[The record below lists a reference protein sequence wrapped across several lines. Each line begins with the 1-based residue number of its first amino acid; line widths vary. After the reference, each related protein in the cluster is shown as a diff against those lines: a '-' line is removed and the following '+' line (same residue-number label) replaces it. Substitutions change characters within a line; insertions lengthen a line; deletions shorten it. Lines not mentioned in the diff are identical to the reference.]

1 MPAAPFGSA
10 PPGASRFGG
19 GGGYGRGYGS
29 PLSALMANHHLA
41 ASQLALGGHFADFS
55 SLGPYMG

>member
-1 MPAAPFGSA
+1 MPAAPSGT
-10 PPGASRFGG
+10 SRFGG

-41 ASQLALGGHFADFS
+41 ASQLALGGHFADFA